1 MGRDDG
7 GVTPMATTRPDAN
20 LGFTIAAL
28 AAAVAAMALPFRIAA
43 TPIEPVMGPIQKIF
57 YFHVPSCWMLLLSTL
72 TAGIASLWVLF
83 KNSDRAD
90 RVALAAGEIGVLFG
104 TCGLVTGPLWGKVA
118 WGKYWTWDARQT
130 STLLLFLVLL
140 AYLIART
147 YGGPGAKKLAAAL
160 ALFATANVPLVYL
173 SPTLWRT
180 LHPDARVVP
189 TLASALRPALYLS
202 ALFFLW
208 LWLILLTLRLRLAT
222 LHAAIEDLQRGLDEA

>member
-1 MGRDDG
+1 L
-7 GVTPMATTRPDAN
+7 VKATHPPTDIR
-20 LGFTIAAL
+20 FAL
-28 AAAVAAMALPFRIAA
+28 AAATTGLGFLGLPFLIASA
-43 TPIEPVMGPIQKIF
+43 PIEPVMGPIQKIF
-57 YFHVPSCWMLLLSTL
+57 YFHVPCCWMLLLSTL
-72 TAGIASLWVLF
+72 AAGIGSLFFLF
-83 KNSDRAD
+83 KGSTRGD

-104 TCGLVTGPLWGKVA
+104 VCALVTGPLWGKVA

-140 AYLIART
+140 AYLVART

-180 LHPDARVVP
+180 LHPDAKVVP
-189 TLASALRPALYLS
+189 TLAPAMRPALYLS

-208 LWLILLTLRLRLAT
+208 LWCILLVLRLRLESVRAG
-222 LHAAIEDLQRGLDEA
+222 IEDLQHATDE

>member
-1 MGRDDG
+1 M
-7 GVTPMATTRPDAN
+7 TPIHPRASRQATAN
-20 LGFTIAAL
+20 LVFTVAAAAAAL
-28 AAAVAAMALPFRIAA
+28 AAFRLPFLIAA

-57 YFHVPSCWMLLLSTL
+57 YFHVPCCWMLLLSTL

-83 KNSDRAD
+83 RDSERAD

-147 YGGPGAKKLAAAL
+147 YGGLGAKKLAAAL

-180 LHPDARVVP
+180 LHPDAKVVP
-189 TLASALRPALYLS
+189 TLAPALRPALYLS

-208 LWLILLTLRLRLAT
+208 VWCILLALRLRLSS
-222 LHAAIEDLQRGLDEA
+222 LQAAIEDLQRAHDDD